1 MSEPRRGEFRGG
13 PSKPS
18 SVVLRGAAEREDGP
32 ATTGLGKT
40 AQEPRAATEGC
51 PYARPVRQV
60 PGRHGDHPSDAG
72 WPYKN
77 TCSPCCQYTGLRGP
91 LNPRTA
97 KGRGLATGGTGDRRG
112 SPLHEAPSPTYQAQ
126 GNTQGYRAQS
136 SKRSLALI
144 QKSEANEGKPPM
156 HV

>member
-13 PSKPS
+13 PSEPS
-18 SVVLRGAAEREDGP
+18 SFVLRGAAKREDGPP

-51 PYARPVRQV
+51 PYTRPVRQV
-60 PGRHGDHPSDAG
+60 PGRHKDHPSDAS
-72 WPYKN
+72 WPLPK
-77 TCSPCCQYTGLRGP
+77 GLVLYVGL
-91 LNPRTA
+91 LN
-97 KGRGLATGGTGDRRG
+97 KH
-112 SPLHEAPSPTYQAQ
+112 SC
-126 GNTQGYRAQS
+126 RAQS